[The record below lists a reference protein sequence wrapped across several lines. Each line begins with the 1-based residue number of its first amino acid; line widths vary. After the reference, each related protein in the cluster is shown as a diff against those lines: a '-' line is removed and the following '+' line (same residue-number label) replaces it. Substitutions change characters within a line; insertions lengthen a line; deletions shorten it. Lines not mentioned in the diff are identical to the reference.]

1 MKGHVTK
8 KGNKWYIKLDVERDP
23 ITGERKTKWFSGFDT
38 RKAAEKELAKLIH
51 QLDTGTYI
59 EPTELSIGEY
69 LRTWLKDYA
78 EQHVSGKTFERYTQI
93 VENNLVPMIG
103 SIMLPKLQP
112 LHIQGMYSKQLNSG
126 RANGKGGLS
135 PQTVLHHHRLL
146 RKALAQA
153 VRWNLLLAN
162 PADRVEPPRVRAKE
176 VQPIDEVRSVWL
188 MEMAQGTR
196 LYLPIMM
203 ALYTGMRRGEILALQ
218 WDDVDL
224 ESAHLFV
231 RRALE
236 FTKANGCVFKEPKS
250 RRGRRP
256 ISLSP
261 TLISALKDQ
270 LVKQAE
276 YKRTLA
282 AAYRD
287 HHLVVCREDGEIWK
301 PPAFDSSYRQLL
313 LRRKLDGP
321 TFHALRHSHASHL
334 LRNGVDPKVISERLG
349 HSKVSFTLDQ
359 YVHLL
364 PGMQE
369 EAASK
374 IESAMNAARAK
385 IQPKHL
391 A

>member
-1 MKGHVTK
+1 M
-8 KGNKWYIKLDVERDP
+8 
-23 ITGERKTKWFSGFDT
+23 
-38 RKAAEKELAKLIH
+38 
-51 QLDTGTYI
+51 
-59 EPTELSIGEY
+59 
-69 LRTWLKDYA
+69 
-78 EQHVSGKTFERYTQI
+78 
-93 VENNLVPMIG
+93 
-103 SIMLPKLQP
+103 
-112 LHIQGMYSKQLNSG
+112 
-126 RANGKGGLS
+126 
-135 PQTVLHHHRLL
+135 
-146 RKALAQA
+146 
-153 VRWNLLLAN
+153 LAN
-162 PADRVEPPRVRAKE
+162 PADRVEPPRVRTTE

-188 MEMAQGTR
+188 MGMAQGTR
-196 LYLPIMM
+196 LYLPIVI

-261 TLISALKDQ
+261 TLVAALKEQ
-270 LVKQAE
+270 IVKQEE
-276 YKRTLA
+276 YKRALGV
-282 AAYRD
+282 AYHDKR
-287 HHLVVCREDGEIWK
+287 LVVCREDGEICK

-313 LRRKLDGP
+313 LRRKPEGP
-321 TFHALRHSHASHL
+321 TFHAFRHSHASHL
-334 LRNGVDPKVISERLG
+334 LRNGVDAKVISERLG
-349 HSKVSFTLDQ
+349 HSEVSFTLDQ

-374 IESAMNAARAK
+374 IEAAMNSARAK
-385 IQPKHL
+385 IQQKHL